1 MPIKGKG
8 LLHLLY
14 QIADSVFSNDFW
26 SGLTCQ
32 HQHFLTIAIDMQLT
46 GADYGCQFWIILHRY
61 PKGMIDAI
69 LFKQFPLQVRA
80 HVGGV
85 DGHINSSLS
94 CDSPCVSVARRLQR
108 GRAGAGRKRR
118 HRKQPWC
125 LARYAGASGHYRH
138 GRHIRQ

>member
-80 HVGGV
+80 HIGGV
-85 DGHINSSLS
+85 DGHSFYFL
-94 CDSPCVSVARRLQR
+94 
-108 GRAGAGRKRR
+108 
-118 HRKQPWC
+118 
-125 LARYAGASGHYRH
+125 YRH
-138 GRHIRQ
+138 LPFL